1 MSASATRQD
10 VDTGDG
16 AEGVLVARTDSPTRT
31 KTVEERYAQKLRG
44 GYQRI
49 NTVVRKYVGERD
61 VLGLGDGELTAV
73 EAPPDFSFIRD
84 DQKISEFREWLDQ
97 AQEDEILDVVG
108 EGENRYVRQAYE
120 TGVRATNADIRQ
132 AGVGT
137 PATNAAVSLQL
148 PIHQDTLQRLFTRN
162 FSELQGLTDE
172 MGRDVARELTES
184 MARGEGPRDAAR
196 RLTDVLGS
204 VEDGTPHGAQARATT
219 IARTE
224 MLRARHLA
232 AQEQY
237 QRFGVELVEPLLA
250 PSACPQC
257 VAVAAGAPY
266 KASEISGIW
275 PVHPNCRCSVT
286 VYTGSA
292 EATASAYRVPVEMA
306 ETLAASPAP
315 MTPERL
321 HATGA

>member
-1 MSASATRQD
+1 MAPSATRQD
-10 VDTGDG
+10 VHTGAG
-16 AEGVLVARTDSPTRT
+16 AKGVLVARTDSPTQT
-31 KTVEERYAQKLRG
+31 KTVEERYAQKIRG
-44 GYQRI
+44 GFQRV
-49 NTVVRKYVGERD
+49 NTVVREYVGDRD

-84 DQKISEFREWLDQ
+84 DQKVSEFREWVDQ

-120 TGVRATNADIRQ
+120 TGVRATNADIRRS
-132 AGVGT
+132 GVGA
-137 PATNAAVSLQL
+137 PATNTAVSLQL
-148 PIHQDTLQRLFTRN
+148 PVHQDTLQRLYTRN

-172 MGRDVARELTES
+172 MGREVARELTES
-184 MARGEGPRDAAR
+184 MAQGEGPRDAAR
-196 RLTDVLGS
+196 RITDVLGTI
-204 VEDGTPHGAQARATT
+204 EDGTPHGAQARATT

-224 MLRARHLA
+224 TLRARHLA

-250 PSACPQC
+250 PDACPQC
-257 VAVAAGAPY
+257 VAVAADAPY
-266 KASEISGIW
+266 GVSEISSIW

-292 EATASAYRVPVEMA
+292 EATASAYRVPVETA
-306 ETLAASPAP
+306 KTLAASPAP
-315 MTPERL
+315 MTPDRL